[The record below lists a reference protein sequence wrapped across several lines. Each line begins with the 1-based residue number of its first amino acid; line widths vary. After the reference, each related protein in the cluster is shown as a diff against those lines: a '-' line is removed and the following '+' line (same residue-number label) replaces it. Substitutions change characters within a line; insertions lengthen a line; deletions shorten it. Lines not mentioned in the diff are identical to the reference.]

1 MRRFDEAIEAHQQ
14 AAAIFCELG
23 DCHGE
28 AEALRD
34 LGTAMDMARR
44 PGQAGIARA
53 KAVEAFVAGGV
64 SEAAEKMRAQLADRT
79 DDA

>member
-34 LGTAMDMARR
+34 LGTAMDLARR

-53 KAVEAFVAGGV
+53 VEEFVAGGV
-64 SEAAEKMRAQLADRT
+64 SEAAEEMRAQLADRT

>member
-34 LGTAMDMARR
+34 LGTAMDLARR
-44 PGQAGIARA
+44 PGQAGIAR
-53 KAVEAFVAGGV
+53 AVEAFVAGGV